1 MSNNIYTIHK
11 QLNEILNISGYTMP
25 DDELFDCSD
34 YPNDGKTGGRF
45 DWTGMK
51 LTKTHR
57 ENIRRGNIGLK
68 RSAEFKTKLSKQ
80 RKGVSW
86 DDYIKDP
93 KKVEERKKKL
103 RERRTGT
110 KHSEATKKKMS
121 EARKQYYKERK

>member
-1 MSNNIYTIHK
+1 MSNNIYTIQK

-34 YPNDGKTGGRF
+34 YPNDGKTRGRF
-45 DWTGMK
+45 DWTGKK

-68 RSAEFKTKLSKQ
+68 RSAEFKTMLSKQ

-103 RERRTGT
+103 SERRTGT